1 MWFHPEHRVA
11 TARYLSSRARD
22 TAAGVSGLP
31 MPALRSLSCLGLLHP
46 CMLLPFPTSVGE
58 GPRPQAA
65 GLLCLSPSLKLLVL
79 TGLGG
84 LPTLA
89 RGSPECVLPP
99 TPPSPFI
106 SAQFLLDGKA
116 LSLTDLQVRVAGVT
130 GRR

>member
-11 TARYLSSRARD
+11 TARYLSPRAKD

-31 MPALRSLSCLGLLHP
+31 TSALRSLSCLGLPHP
-46 CMLLPFPTSVGE
+46 CVLLPFPTSLGE
-58 GPRPQAA
+58 GPRPHTTA
-65 GLLCLSPSLKLLVL
+65 LLCLFPSLKLLVL
-79 TGLGG
+79 TGQGG

-130 GRR
+130 VWR